1 MKCLGQIKLDLMH
14 NGIFIPDDL
23 IKDAEVARGIYQKD
37 GKKEIVFSLA
47 DDFFVHTFLTSRQD
61 NSQQLKI
68 QSEGLS
74 LSLGESEI
82 PINIIPPTLFLTQ
95 QRKNL
100 NPVTANMNLDGYC
113 LNLFLRK
120 VGKQNNL
127 NMDQS
132 SVLTVI
138 QSAFEEGA
146 AELVQFN
153 MDYCEEV
160 DRGFR
165 RFGPLLKAVK
175 KQFSSFV
182 SFRGFPPDE
191 LKTIDGI
198 YAAGADILVFPLNGF
213 FNETRP
219 AQMMP
224 ESQVL
229 KSLEYAAGVF
239 PNGSVFT
246 EIDFGHGPI
255 DSVTHTI
262 DRLAQRGIIPF
273 IKLPDNGIEDEK
285 EYNRIKLVTEHLA
298 ETSLQN
304 KLNLKLLYPSSQYVT
319 PLDTSFFSSSMD
331 TAKLTIRPV
340 YKSTL
345 GKKTSEGFAALR
357 RKLRVKNISDSYESA
372 GL

>member
-1 MKCLGQIKLDLMH
+1 MH
-14 NGIFIPDDL
+14 DGIFVPDDL
-23 IKDAEVARGIYQKD
+23 LKDAEVASGIYQKD
-37 GKKEIVFSLA
+37 NKKKIVFSLA
-47 DDFFVHTFLTSRQD
+47 DDFFVQTFLTSQNE
-61 NSQQLKI
+61 NSQQLKVEN
-68 QSEGLS
+68 EGLT
-74 LSLGESEI
+74 LSLKDGAI
-82 PINIIPPTLFLTQ
+82 PIHIIPPTLFLTQ
-95 QRKNL
+95 QRKTL
-100 NPVTANMNLDGYC
+100 NPVTANMDLDGYC

-127 NMDQS
+127 NMDHG
-132 SVLTVI
+132 SVLSVI

-146 AELVQFN
+146 AELIQFN

-160 DRGFR
+160 DRGLR

-191 LKTIDGI
+191 MRTIDGI
-198 YAAGADILVFPLNGF
+198 YAAGADILVFPLQGF
-213 FNETRP
+213 FNDTRP
-219 AQMMP
+219 EQMMS

-246 EIDFGHGPI
+246 EIDFGQGPI

-262 DRLAQRGIIPF
+262 DRLTQRGIIPF
-273 IKLPDNGIEDEK
+273 IKLPENGIKVEK
-285 EYNRIKLVTEHLA
+285 EYNRIKLITEHLA
-298 ETSLQN
+298 ETSLKN
-304 KLNLKLLYPSSQYVT
+304 KLNLKWLYPSSQYVT
-319 PLDTSFFSSSMD
+319 PLDTSFFSGPLE
-331 TAKLTIRPV
+331 TAKLTMRPV

>member
-14 NGIFIPDDL
+14 DGIFIPDEL
-23 IKDAEVARGIYQKD
+23 LKDAEIARGIFQTND
-37 GKKEIVFSLA
+37 KKEIVFSLA
-47 DDFFVHTFLTSRQD
+47 DDFFVHTFITSRTK

-68 QSEGLS
+68 QNEGLG

-82 PINIIPPTLFLTQ
+82 PINIIPPTLFLTN
-95 QRKNL
+95 QRKTHS
-100 NPVTANMNLDGYC
+100 PVTANMNLDGYC
-113 LNLFLRK
+113 LNLFIRK

-132 SVLTVI
+132 AVLSVI

-153 MDYCEEV
+153 MDYCEEM

-182 SFRGFPPDE
+182 SFRGFPPDDMR
-191 LKTIDGI
+191 TIDGI

-213 FNETRP
+213 FNEARP
-219 AQMMP
+219 EHMMS
-224 ESQVL
+224 EAQVL

-246 EIDFGHGPI
+246 EIDFGQGPI

-262 DRLAQRGIIPF
+262 DRLTKRGIIPF
-273 IKLPDNGIEDEK
+273 IKLPENGIEDQK
-285 EYNRIKLVTEHLA
+285 EYKRIQLVTEHLA

-319 PLDTSFFSSSMD
+319 PLDTGFFSGSMD
-331 TAKLTIRPV
+331 TAKLTTRPV

>member
-1 MKCLGQIKLDLMH
+1 MKCLGKIKLDLMQD
-14 NGIFIPDDL
+14 GIFIPDDL
-23 IKDAEVARGIYQKD
+23 LNDAEVVRGIYGND
-37 GKKEIVFSLA
+37 DKKKIVFSLA
-47 DDFFVHTFLTSRQD
+47 DDFFVHAYLAGQKK
-61 NSQQLKI
+61 NSPRLII
-68 QSEGLS
+68 QNEGLGLS
-74 LSLGESEI
+74 LEGSEI
-82 PINIIPPTLFLTQ
+82 PINIIPPNLFLTQ
-95 QRKNL
+95 QRKTH
-100 NPVTANMNLDGYC
+100 NPVTANMYLDGYC
-113 LNLFLRK
+113 LNLFIRK
-120 VGKQNNL
+120 VGKENNL

-132 SVLTVI
+132 SVLSVI
-138 QSAFEEGA
+138 QSAFNEGA

-153 MDYCEEV
+153 MDYCEEK
-160 DRGFR
+160 DRGLR

-191 LKTIDGI
+191 MRMIDVI

-219 AQMMP
+219 EQMMT

-229 KSLEYAAGVF
+229 SSLEYAAGVF

-246 EIDFGHGPI
+246 EIDFGKGPI
-255 DSVTHTI
+255 DTVTHTI
-262 DRLAQRGIIPF
+262 DRLTQRGIIPF
-273 IKLPDNGIEDEK
+273 IKLPENGIEGEDEYK
-285 EYNRIKLVTEHLA
+285 RIKLVTEHLA
-298 ETSLQN
+298 ESSLQN
-304 KLNLKLLYPSSQYVT
+304 KLNLKWLYPSSNFVT
-319 PLDTSFFSSSMD
+319 PLDTSFFSDSQD
-331 TAKLTIRPV
+331 KAKLTAQPV

>member
-1 MKCLGQIKLDLMH
+1 MKCLGQIKLDLMRD
-14 NGIFIPDDL
+14 GIFIPEDL
-23 IKDAEVARGIYQKD
+23 LKDAEVARGVYQKD
-37 GKKEIVFSLA
+37 DKKEIVFSLA
-47 DDFFVHTFLTSRQD
+47 DDFFVHTFLTNRK
-61 NSQQLKI
+61 NGAQQLFV
-68 QSEGLS
+68 QNEGLGLS
-74 LSLGESEI
+74 LEGNEI

-95 QRKNL
+95 QRKTH
-100 NPVTANMNLDGYC
+100 NPITANMNLDGYC

-120 VGKQNNL
+120 VGKQNDL
-127 NMDQS
+127 NMDQG
-132 SVLTVI
+132 SVLSVI
-138 QSAFEEGA
+138 QSAFNEGA

-160 DRGFR
+160 DRGLR

-191 LKTIDGI
+191 MRTIDGI

-213 FNETRP
+213 FNEARP
-219 AQMMP
+219 KEMMP

-239 PNGSVFT
+239 SNGSVFT
-246 EIDFGHGPI
+246 EIDFGQGPV
-255 DSVTHTI
+255 DTVTHTI
-262 DRLAQRGIIPF
+262 DRLTQRGIIPF
-273 IKLPDNGIEDEK
+273 IKLPENGINGEK

-304 KLNLKLLYPSSQYVT
+304 KLNLKWVYPSSQYVT
-319 PLDTSFFSSSMD
+319 PLDTSFFSGSRDM
-331 TAKLTIRPV
+331 AKLTARPV
-340 YKSTL
+340 YQSTL